1 MSGGKTVNVFLGIC
15 IYVMVMLAVALIF
28 GALFR
33 RQDERRDPF
42 IVCRDCAS
50 RDECHIPADITV
62 CPSVEV
68 EDRVREV
75 LNGIPNFD
83 L

>member
-1 MSGGKTVNVFLGIC
+1 MNVFLGIC
-15 IYVMVMLAVALIF
+15 IYVVVMLGVALIF

-33 RQDERRDPF
+33 RHASREQHDPF

-50 RDECHIPADITV
+50 RDECHVPADITV

-75 LNGIPNFD
+75 LNSISDFD